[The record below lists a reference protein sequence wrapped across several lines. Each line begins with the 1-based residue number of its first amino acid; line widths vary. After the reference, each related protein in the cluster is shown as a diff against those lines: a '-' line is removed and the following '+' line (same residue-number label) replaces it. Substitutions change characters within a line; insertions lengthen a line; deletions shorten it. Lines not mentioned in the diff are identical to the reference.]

1 MSNLI
6 ADANSIAQG
15 TLYQTDGVTSVALSA
30 IGSSDTVIYNGLVS
44 DLLTLNTV
52 AQQSLINLANALGK
66 RALLLR
72 HGDDPALPAIDA
84 AVFSSL
90 VSNLRPAISF
100 RIDPLAKLQLVV
112 GSNNTQ
118 TLDQLVS
125 LARIAQS
132 YGFDA
137 VNVSASHALATSVDA
152 LVQMH
157 NAGMRLL
164 LSLDGNAGV
173 PATAPLY
180 DELVADLSTTQGA
193 AQAAQLANTDAKF
206 MLRVAGDKA
215 LVFGAALPSTSFAV
229 ERNVLIS
236 LHAGDENLIVG
247 YSQSLR
253 DAIAQVQLL
262 VDANPQSGV
271 LDFSPFSCA
280 KVADLVG
287 STSGPVKVVV
297 DVNQLPYSGVR
308 LQVQDMGQLHLMQAL
323 VAPDLDAALYVN
335 GALGQK
341 LSLLNLQWAGDA
353 GINRIEVNGTLQLD
367 IPNGFSSSAVPEAL
381 QQIKLLSSHGG
392 GVLSVQMAP
401 ADGILPTVNAASAIK
416 LAGAQLLFK
425 DGGGIALRITDS
437 ADALHTLLKSNN
449 AAQTLKQLVA
459 VGYQKIAAT
468 GVHAS
473 FSINEAVAIGQA
485 GMQFAIDCVTEVRSA
500 ELGNLTASD
509 AAALVGAGVDLLA
522 PAIVNG
528 KPVPAVMNWDV
539 YSTLAAGGV
548 YFADGGALKVLIRQE
563 DLQALAPA
571 HLLQTLQLMS
581 DGGADILDAA
591 TATGVQLNSTTLEV
605 MSSWSMQFGKNI
617 APTLL
622 LTTAEFSTAKLNP
635 DGLTTL
641 RGQMDAVHASALKLD
656 ASSSTVLNSS
666 DMLALFSLSGNA
678 TAPHARLADSSA
690 NMVQLLASWDKVLST
705 GLDVIEVNA
714 GRLRLTVALA
724 EKAIEA
730 GTLLEGAYDITG
742 SIKQI
747 AAYLSHQDL
756 PSDLTLH
763 ANAKVADLKAV
774 AASAATLHMS
784 GVEINLSDTG
794 AALSNLTSTAWEK
807 YASLGVHNVHAQD
820 AVKLTLEAVHGI
832 EQGHIVFD
840 AASDVSLRLK
850 AGETLGNGESL
861 LLHDAGVDRWI
872 DSHGL
877 SHDLF
882 LV

>member
-6 ADANSIAQG
+6 ADASSIAQG
-15 TLYQTDGVTSVALSA
+15 TLYQTDGVTSIALSA
-30 IGSSDTVIYNGLVS
+30 IGPSDTVIYNGLAS
-44 DLLTLNTV
+44 DLLIQNMVV
-52 AQQSLINLANALGK
+52 AQQSLTNLASALGK

-72 HGDDPALPAIDA
+72 HGDDPALPAMDA
-84 AVFSSL
+84 VVFSSL
-90 VSNLRPAISF
+90 VSNLKPAMNF

-112 GSNNTQ
+112 AANNTQ
-118 TLDQLVS
+118 TLEQLVS
-125 LARIAQS
+125 LARAAQS

-180 DELVADLSTTQGA
+180 DELVATTSQGA
-193 AQAAQLANTDAKF
+193 VQAASLAGTGTKF
-206 MLRVAGDKA
+206 MLRVAGNDA
-215 LVFGAALPSTSFAV
+215 LVFAAALPSTSFAV

-247 YSQSLR
+247 YSQFLR

-271 LDFSPFSCA
+271 LDFSPFDCA
-280 KVADLVG
+280 KVADLAG
-287 STSGPVKVVV
+287 STSGPVKVLV
-297 DVNQLPYSGVR
+297 DVNQLPYAGVR

-323 VAPDLDAALYVN
+323 VAPYLGAALYVD

-341 LSLLNLQWAGDA
+341 LSLLNLQWAGEA
-353 GINRIEVNGTLQLD
+353 GISRIEVNGTLQLD
-367 IPNGFSSSAVPEAL
+367 IPNGFSGSAVPEAL

-401 ADGILPTVNAASAIK
+401 ADGILPTLNAASAIK

-425 DGGGIALRITDS
+425 DAGGIALRITDS

-459 VGYQKIAAT
+459 VGYQKIAVS

-473 FSINEAVAIGQA
+473 FSISEAVAIGQA
-485 GMQFAIDCVTEVRSA
+485 GLQFAIDRVAEVRSA
-500 ELGNLTASD
+500 ELGSLSASD
-509 AAALVGAGVDLLA
+509 AAALVSAGVDLLA

-528 KPVPAVMNWDV
+528 KPVPVVMNWDA

-548 YFADGGALKVLIRQE
+548 YFAEGGALKVLIRQE

-571 HLLQTLQLMS
+571 NLLQTLQLMS
-581 DGGADILDAA
+581 GGGADILDAA
-591 TATGVQLNSTTLEV
+591 TVTGVQLNSTTLEV
-605 MSSWSMQFGKNI
+605 MSSWNLQFGKNI

-622 LTTAEFSTAKLNP
+622 LTTAEFSAARLDPN
-635 DGLTTL
+635 GLTAL
-641 RGQMDAVHASALKLD
+641 RGQMDAVHASAFKLD

-690 NMVQLLASWDKVLST
+690 NMVQLLSSWDKVLST

-714 GRLRLTVALA
+714 GRLRLSVALA

-756 PSDLTLH
+756 PSDLTFH

-794 AALSNLTSTAWEK
+794 VALSNLTSTAWEK

-850 AGETLGNGESL
+850 AGETLGNGEPL